1 MIEINNLTSD
11 KINKKFFKKI
21 IEKVLKKEKKNKKN
35 LSVALVEEK
44 IIRNLNKKYRK
55 KDLPTDVLTFG
66 KGKKF
71 INIPHLGEM
80 IICPK
85 IVRKNSRKFKVT
97 FKKELIRVLVH
108 GILHLLDF
116 DHEKSQIKAKKMAE
130 KEEYYLKIC
139 QDLK

>member
-11 KINKKFFKKI
+11 KINKKFLKKV
-21 IEKVLKKEKKNKKN
+21 IEKVLKKESKNKKN
-35 LSVALVEEK
+35 LSVAIVEEK

-66 KGKKF
+66 KSKKF

-85 IVRKNSRKFKVT
+85 VVRKNSRKFKVT
-97 FKKELIRVLVH
+97 FKKELTRVLIH

-116 DHEKSQIKAKKMAE
+116 DHEKSKIKAEKMAE
-130 KEEYYLKIC
+130 KEEYYLKLC